1 MTRRVAFRP
10 QADAEVREARRW
22 YEERRSGLGTK
33 FAAAVEEAVAQIT
46 ENPLAF
52 PCVRGETR
60 RAILHRFPYGLYF
73 RVLRDE
79 VIVLGVVHGRRHS
92 RRWKSRSGGPRESG

>member
-1 MTRRVAFRP
+1 MIRRVAFRP
-10 QADAEVREARRW
+10 LADAEVREARQW
-22 YEERRSGLGTK
+22 YEERRCGLGAK
-33 FAAAVEEAVAQIT
+33 FAAAVDEAVTQIT

-60 RAILHRFPYGLYF
+60 RAILRRFPYCLYF

-79 VIVLGVVHGRRHS
+79 VVVLAVVHGRRHP
-92 RRWKSRSGGPRESG
+92 RRWQLRS

>member
-1 MTRRVAFRP
+1 MTLRVAFRP
-10 QADAEVREARRW
+10 QADAEVREAGWW
-22 YEERRSGLGTK
+22 YEERRSGLGAK
-33 FAAAVEEAVAQIT
+33 FAAAVEEAVARIT

-60 RAILHRFPYGLYF
+60 RAILRRFPYGLYF

-79 VIVLGVVHGRRHS
+79 VIVLAVIHGRRHP
-92 RRWKSRSGGPRESG
+92 RRWQLRS